1 MKYWAYINNEIKG
14 PFEKEELIKIEG
26 FNKDTLLCPQSPV
39 EEETKEWKE
48 AFQFPEIF
56 EILELKK
63 EDDKKTNEPAKHDFN
78 EVPQPSVLETNNKND
93 IIIERFNTDTVFN
106 LNTDISET
114 AGSSFM
120 DPLSLSQISRKTKDI
135 INSEAGLNSEIK
147 QKVEE
152 YRGEVKEFKEKPE
165 EFALNKDDF
174 ESLGNLETE
183 FRREDN
189 NKEEKNITEEVKSN
203 TNLNLQSPFDKETI
217 KKEIIDE
224 IEKKLSSFVSRDNF
238 EFLKNEMKNYIDS
251 KFEII
256 NNSKGDALKP
266 LGSENENILKHL
278 EIDVKDMRVRL
289 EALEKKSDFYFRSQ
303 NTEKIDDKTVIIQK
317 EKEEKNENKNDKT
330 LKKSPLKIILSL
342 FLSIIAVGSIAY
354 MLNQFGIIDI
364 DKFFNNNKT
373 SPLELNNSNSSND
386 DLFSSSTDTVDISSI
401 SSNIEGK
408 NIESQI
414 DLSTTSSLPT
424 SDSIVSNSADAMN
437 NNQEIKIEKE
447 KILEIVKNYKL
458 KSNLTLQQTIKEI
471 IKLRK
476 LGNRDIKWSITE
488 NDGFYR
494 VDIVVDAKPKNL
506 IFKFDFDY
514 KKMYLKPLNTLSINT
529 LKMMMEGTQNKGK
542 REIKK
547 TAPKTQNTNRNLK
560 SNANLENINNQT
572 KNIDSSNSDSNSYDN
587 DNKED
592 SYLIIGE

>member
-266 LGSENENILKHL
+266 LGSENEDILKHL

-303 NTEKIDDKTVIIQK
+303 NTEKIDDKTVIVQK